1 MLSAFP
7 DKGSSR
13 AAEQLRISIDVGGT
27 FTDLVVMNGLGE
39 LVGFTKAPSTPS
51 DPSIAVMDVLGAFA
65 ESIGASLQEVLARC
79 VAFIHG
85 TTVATNTLLE
95 GKGARVALLCTKGFR
110 DSLAIRRGTRRFI
123 WDVRS
128 PNPPDLVPRY
138 RRIEVVE
145 RTEKTGE
152 IEVALKVDALGFQLE
167 RLRNDDVE
175 SVAVCFFNS
184 FLNPANEVAAAE
196 LIRERWP
203 GSHVSISSEILPIMG
218 EYERTATT
226 VVDAYV
232 GLRLSAY
239 LSSLERRLADEG
251 FRAKLLVTASNGG
264 VVDAEYCRARPVIAI
279 LSGPA
284 AGAPAAMLY
293 SMQLGSP
300 NVLLMDMGG
309 TSCDVTLA
317 HDGRLAVTDSLVIG
331 GYDVAVR
338 SVDINTIGTGGGSV
352 AWVDAGGL
360 LHVGPRGT
368 GAEPGPACYGKGG
381 DEATVT
387 DANLVL
393 GRLTPEGLLGGRI
406 PLYTELAHEAISR
419 RTASPLGIS
428 VLDAALG
435 IVRVGNQNML
445 SALRKISIQRGYDPR
460 KFTLIAAGGAGPLHT
475 PELARALGIPFV
487 YVPRV
492 APAFCALGMLGA
504 KVRHD
509 YVQAYLRNLGQV
521 EPRVLVTV
529 FEAMKAKAAGALT
542 SEGFGEAEVVFH
554 TSADL
559 RYRDQQW
566 EVEVEVDASSAAVL
580 EDIPPRLAE
589 SFHARHAALYG
600 HANPGGIVEIVR
612 LRLMAV
618 ALTPEVRFHRE
629 LVRSRSQASSKNGRT
644 VYFGKGV
651 SKPVPVFRGADLHP
665 GEFIIGPALVDDPAT
680 TVLVQ
685 EGDTLRVDELGNF
698 MISISLT

>member
-1 MLSAFP
+1 
-7 DKGSSR
+7 
-13 AAEQLRISIDVGGT
+13 
-27 FTDLVVMNGLGE
+27 MNGLGE
-39 LVGFTKAPSTPS
+39 VVGFTKVPSTLG
-51 DPSIAVMDVLGAFA
+51 DPSIAVMDVVGAFA
-65 ESIGASLQEVLARC
+65 ESIGTSVQDVLRRC
-79 VAFIHG
+79 GAFIHG

-110 DSLAIRRGTRRFI
+110 DSLTIRRGARRFI

-145 RTEKTGE
+145 RTQKTGE
-152 IEVALKVDALGFQLE
+152 IEIALKPDTLEFQLE
-167 RLRNDDVE
+167 QLRNNDVD
-175 SVAVCFFNS
+175 SIAVCFFNS

-196 LIRERWP
+196 LIRERLP
-203 GSHVSISSEILPIMG
+203 RIHVSISSEILPIMG

-232 GLRLSAY
+232 GPRLSNY
-239 LSSLERRLADEG
+239 LSSLEQRLVDGG
-251 FRAKLLVTASNGG
+251 FLAKLLVTASNGG
-264 VVDAEYCRARPVIAI
+264 VVDVEYCRARPVTAI

-293 SMQLGSP
+293 SKHIKSP

-317 HDGRLAVTDSLVIG
+317 HDGRVAVTDSLVVG

-381 DEATVT
+381 NEATVT
-387 DANLVL
+387 DANLVI
-393 GRLTPEGLLGGRI
+393 GHLTPDGLLAGRI
-406 PLYTELAHEAISR
+406 PLHAELAYEAISR
-419 RTASPLGIS
+419 RIASPLGMG

-435 IVRVGNQNML
+435 IIRVGNQNML
-445 SALRKISIQRGYDPR
+445 SALRKISIQRGHDPR
-460 KFTLIAAGGAGPLHT
+460 KFTLIAAGGAGPLHA
-475 PELARALGIPFV
+475 PVLARALAIPFV

-504 KVRHD
+504 DVRHD
-509 YVQAYLRNLGQV
+509 YVQAYLKSLSQV
-521 EPRVLVTV
+521 ESQHLVRM
-529 FEAMKAKAAGALT
+529 FEAMKVKAAATLT
-542 SEGFGEAEVVFH
+542 GEGFSGAEVIFH

-566 EVEVEVDASSAAVL
+566 EVEVGVDASSAAAPGDL
-580 EDIPPRLAE
+580 PLRLAE
-589 SFHARHAALYG
+589 SFHAQHATLYG
-600 HANPGGIVEIVR
+600 HANPSGIVEIVR
-612 LRLMAV
+612 LRLTAL

-629 LVRSRSQASSKNGRT
+629 SAHAESRASSKKSRN
-644 VYFGKGV
+644 VYSGKGV
-651 SKPVPVFRGADLHP
+651 SKQVPVFRGEDLHS
-665 GEFIIGPALVDDPAT
+665 GEFVIGPALVDDPAT

-685 EGDTLRVDELGNF
+685 EGDTLNVDELRNF
-698 MISISLT
+698 MIAVGLT